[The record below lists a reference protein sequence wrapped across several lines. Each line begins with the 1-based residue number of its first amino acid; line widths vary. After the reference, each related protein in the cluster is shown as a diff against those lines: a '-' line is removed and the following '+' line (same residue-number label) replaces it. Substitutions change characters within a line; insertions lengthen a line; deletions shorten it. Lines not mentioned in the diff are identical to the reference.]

1 MNSFKLAAC
10 ALALAGAAPS
20 FAVTIGTGT
29 CGNCFPFGC
38 GSGTNYQQVYLGS
51 AVGAVDIYGV
61 SFAKQSGNDNL
72 NLGTYTLSFSTT
84 SRPVNGLDTSNFV
97 SNIGGDNTVFYT
109 GTLASRYT
117 GGVLSF
123 VLGAPFS
130 FDPMGGNLLLNIT
143 VGGSG
148 GGSTFFSAT
157 NGDAG
162 GVYSRAHNFGSAF
175 ENYGLT
181 TTFSTTPGSMVP
193 EPASWA
199 MLIAGFAMT
208 GAALRRRSTV
218 RRVTA

>member
-1 MNSFKLAAC
+1 MSLIKFAAC

-20 FAVTIGTGT
+20 FAVTVGTGT
-29 CGNCFPFGC
+29 GGNCFPFGC

-61 SFAKQSGNDNL
+61 SFTKSTGDDSL
-72 NLGTYTLSFSTT
+72 NGGTYTLSFSTT
-84 SRPVNGLDTSNFV
+84 ARPVNGLDTSDFA
-97 SNIGGDNTVFYT
+97 SNIGGDDTVFYT
-109 GTLASRYT
+109 GTLAPRYS

-123 VLGAPFS
+123 VLGTPFS

-143 VGGSG
+143 VAGSG
-148 GGSTFFSAT
+148 GGSTFFRSN

-175 ENYGLT
+175 ENWGLT
-181 TTFSTTPGSMVP
+181 TTFVTTNVP

-199 MLIAGFAMT
+199 LLIAGFAMT
-208 GAALRRRSTV
+208 GAAMRRRSAV
-218 RRVTA
+218 YRVTA